1 MTIRTINYTDL
12 DGAQATKTLMFH
24 LNKMDR
30 IKFLG
35 KHPNLQKE
43 MEEVKSLA
51 ETEDETKMASAFVK
65 TIDIVDDIV
74 MAGYGVREGDKF
86 LKTRDIV
93 NEFIDSEVHD
103 EFVYQL
109 LTDTNMMTQFFKEL
123 FPDLDFNAA
132 TGLAIEGGNN

>member
-123 FPDLDFNAA
+123 FPDLDFNTT

>member
-123 FPDLDFNAA
+123 FPDLDFNAT
-132 TGLAIEGGNN
+132 TGLTIEGGNN